1 MSGHIQLKL
10 PISARLAGA
19 LATVDNWPLISQ
31 RARAVVE
38 VPEKRGRTDIDI
50 LR

>member
-10 PISARLAGA
+10 PLSAGLAGS

-31 RARAVVE
+31 RAGGVIE
-38 VPEKRGRTDIDI
+38 VPEKRGRREI
-50 LR
+50 LD